1 MIQIHISNHIQ
12 SYPYVCRWNGM
23 ASPCQ
28 APTGTV
34 DLLSGGEATVTP
46 VPPAPEVTKVTEAAS
61 FVQMEE
67 VYRWFIDVY
76 GRKSLKIRYFK

>member
-12 SYPYVCRWNGM
+12 TYPYVCRWNEWNGKP

-34 DLLSGGEATVTP
+34 DLLSGGEATVTA
-46 VPPAPEVTKVTEAAS
+46 VPTPAPEVTKLAEAA
-61 FVQMEE
+61 
-67 VYRWFIDVY
+67 
-76 GRKSLKIRYFK
+76 RKSAGNGRGL

>member
-1 MIQIHISNHIQ
+1 M
-12 SYPYVCRWNGM
+12 NGM

-46 VPPAPEVTKVTEAAS
+46 VPTPPEVTKHMAEAAR

-76 GRKSLKIRYFK
+76 RCLWQKIFKNTVF

>member
-12 SYPYVCRWNGM
+12 SYVDGMNGM

-46 VPPAPEVTKVTEAAS
+46 VPTPPEVTKVTEAA
-61 FVQMEE
+61 
-67 VYRWFIDVY
+67 
-76 GRKSLKIRYFK
+76 RKSANGRGL